1 MLNTLKNKAK
11 KMIAKSNEIH
21 TKEYN
26 KFYIINLIMM
36 FAFLIF
42 LSKLGYDR
50 ILFTIMVF
58 VITSMSLVRSIIV
71 IPLKKTIEEK
81 ESIIKDLR
89 NKIEE

>member
-1 MLNTLKNKAK
+1 MLNTLKNKLK
-11 KMIAKSNEIH
+11 KIIDKSNKIY

-26 KFYIINLIMM
+26 KFYLINLLMM
-36 FAFLIF
+36 FAFLVY

-50 ILFTIMVF
+50 ILFTIMIFVF
-58 VITSMSLVRSIIV
+58 ISMSLVRHTIV

>member
-1 MLNTLKNKAK
+1 LNVLKNKVK
-11 KMIAKSNEIH
+11 KTIDKSNKIY

-26 KFYIINLIMM
+26 KFYLINLLMM
-36 FAFLIF
+36 FAFLVY

-50 ILFTIMVF
+50 ILFTIMIFVF
-58 VITSMSLVRSIIV
+58 ISMSLVRHIIV

-89 NKIEE
+89 NKVE

>member
-1 MLNTLKNKAK
+1 MNVLKNKVK
-11 KMIAKSNEIH
+11 KTIDKSNKIY

-26 KFYIINLIMM
+26 KFYLINLLMM
-36 FAFLIF
+36 FAFLVY

-50 ILFTIMVF
+50 ILFTIMIFVF
-58 VITSMSLVRSIIV
+58 ISMSLVRHIIV

-89 NKIEE
+89 NKVE

>member
-1 MLNTLKNKAK
+1 LNVLKNKVK
-11 KMIAKSNEIH
+11 KIIEKSNKIY

-26 KFYIINLIMM
+26 KFYLLNLLTM
-36 FAFLIF
+36 FAFLVY

-50 ILFTIMVF
+50 ILFTVMIFVF
-58 VITSMSLVRSIIV
+58 ISMSFVRHIIV

-89 NKIEE
+89 NKVE

>member
-1 MLNTLKNKAK
+1 MLNTLKNKVK
-11 KMIAKSNEIH
+11 KIIDKSNKIY

-26 KFYIINLIMM
+26 KFYLVNLIIMV
-36 FAFLIF
+36 AYLAILI
-42 LSKLGYDR
+42 KLGYDE
-50 ILFTIMVF
+50 IIYAIMAFVF
-58 VITSMSLVRSIIV
+58 ISMSLVRHTIV